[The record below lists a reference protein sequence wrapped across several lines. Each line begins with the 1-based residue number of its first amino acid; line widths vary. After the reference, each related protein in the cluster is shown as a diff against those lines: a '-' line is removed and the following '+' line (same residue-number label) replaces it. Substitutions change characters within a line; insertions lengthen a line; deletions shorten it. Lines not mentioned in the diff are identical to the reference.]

1 MGEIYNQFFST
12 KKNNVTN
19 VISLFRSNRS
29 VHQANLEIR
38 QHLKHFKD
46 MRPKLKSLMENE
58 LISSSLKDSIP
69 VKGDFLFVAG
79 DDEGFNES
87 LNLKDKTQESI
98 YPGDLVLASSNLRR
112 SEKAKYIMD
121 ELFQDENYFF
131 EIEIEP
137 LIYLPENFRQKAVQY
152 IYKQKRLVLVWIG
165 GMLIEDRKEAYKLF
179 REQVKKIEEYISIQ
193 KSDLQKE
200 DSKVLQQVLKD
211 LDLTLDDY
219 NNMTGGYSDKIK
231 KS

>member
-1 MGEIYNQFFST
+1 
-12 KKNNVTN
+12 
-19 VISLFRSNRS
+19 
-29 VHQANLEIR
+29 
-38 QHLKHFKD
+38 
-46 MRPKLKSLMENE
+46 
-58 LISSSLKDSIP
+58 
-69 VKGDFLFVAG
+69 
-79 DDEGFNES
+79 
-87 LNLKDKTQESI
+87 
-98 YPGDLVLASSNLRR
+98 
-112 SEKAKYIMD
+112 MD

-165 GMLIEDRKEAYKLF
+165 GMVIEDRKEAYKLF

-231 KS
+231 TGTPKYPWESRSERRFARPKSINGQTIQSINKQVEKIKSKNKENKYDALKELELISNNSILIYYAYALTHRTAQGGEWKNVIIESADIWKQDQNRFLYTALTRSLNKIYLSYIK